1 MTHRKTWRDRLA
13 LLTGFRRAGEMDERF
28 KSEMDFHVAMST
40 QKNVRSGMTTD
51 EARRAASVEFG
62 GRAQWREAA
71 RDETRSRYLEE
82 LLHDARYAIRA
93 SGARPPSPRPRSRR
107 LRSASARR
115 RRSSR
120 W

>member
-51 EARRAASVEFG
+51 EARRAASV
-62 GRAQWREAA
+62 
-71 RDETRSRYLEE
+71 
-82 LLHDARYAIRA
+82 
-93 SGARPPSPRPRSRR
+93 
-107 LRSASARR
+107 
-115 RRSSR
+115 
-120 W
+120 